1 MKYSSHT
8 CGGGIAGA
16 YKLTD
21 NTRIAVH
28 SAGARDRACALKH
41 TSDLTL
47 IKHAVLNGTAG
58 AGNDNNRCGGIL
70 SKDADSVSGVNGAAP
85 AHAHTWLTRL
95 SRERSSAQRWGFGR
109 DMSVVL
115 RRMMALC
122 NNVRSPLCS
131 AAQPGALRRTV
142 GCEGTRSRHQDS
154 YPIEV
159 EHRLCSTWSDV
170 RERGRGTGH

>member
-70 SKDADSVSGVNGAAP
+70 SKDADSVSGVNGAGL
-85 AHAHTWLTRL
+85 LTRI
-95 SRERSSAQRWGFGR
+95 
-109 DMSVVL
+109 
-115 RRMMALC
+115 
-122 NNVRSPLCS
+122 
-131 AAQPGALRRTV
+131 PGSHA
-142 GCEGTRSRHQDS
+142 
-154 YPIEV
+154 
-159 EHRLCSTWSDV
+159 
-170 RERGRGTGH
+170 

>member
-1 MKYSSHT
+1 MA
-8 CGGGIAGA
+8 GAGA

-115 RRMMALC
+115 RRMMALSMQQREVPSAQLLSQGLC
-122 NNVRSPLCS
+122 GAPLV
-131 AAQPGALRRTV
+131 AKA
-142 GCEGTRSRHQDS
+142 H
-154 YPIEV
+154 EV
-159 EHRLCSTWSDV
+159 DAKILIPLKSSTAYAP
-170 RERGRGTGH
+170 RGQT